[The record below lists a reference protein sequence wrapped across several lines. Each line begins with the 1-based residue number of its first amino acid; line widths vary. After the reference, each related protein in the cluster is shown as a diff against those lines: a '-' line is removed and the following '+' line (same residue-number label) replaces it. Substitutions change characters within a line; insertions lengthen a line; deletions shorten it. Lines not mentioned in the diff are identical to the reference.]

1 MERIIKNSYEPARS
15 GVEEERMKRRLVF
28 AVLILLSLISAPLFA
43 RGGAE
48 TVPTLVLDSRLW
60 SPPAE
65 QEFVINEV
73 LKPFGEENGVNVALS
88 IFNDEDLLKRA
99 EVQTATGNNTTDIVI
114 AYASYFDQWVNNGYV
129 EDLTGV
135 VDGWT
140 DRTFSP
146 GINNMAVFD
155 GKQYFVPIGSDVYLL
170 CANVEAMQ
178 YLPGGADVQNL
189 TWEQFADWAVAIAEG
204 EGEGKLAVTGVP
216 EKSLIYQVGA
226 ITLSYGGGFPDVSSD
241 AAVQAWEIMVE
252 MRNAFTPTVSTYD
265 DLVAPM
271 KRGEAWLTWAHVAN
285 VGDIYKSNPSQYV
298 VAPVPSGPA
307 GKGSIAGT
315 QGFGIPVGSPNR
327 EMAIELIEY
336 MTRPDIM
343 VKLAKGAG
351 GWIPPVS
358 EAVAALGDEA
368 QDEVIKMAIDV
379 MDNGVLSFI
388 PPTYTAGGNW
398 GQIKRVYDDIAA
410 KFFADGRVDRAYL
423 TEMQEKI
430 ESLR

>member
-1 MERIIKNSYEPARS
+1 MN
-15 GVEEERMKRRLVF
+15 KRFVVAILVMLCMI
-28 AVLILLSLISAPLFA
+28 AGPLFA
-43 RGGAE
+43 RGGSE
-48 TVPTLVLDSRLW
+48 QRPTLVLDSRLW

-88 IFNDEDLLKRA
+88 IFGDEDLLKRA
-99 EVQTATGNNTTDIVI
+99 EVQTKTGNNTTDIVI
-114 AYASYFDQWVNNGYV
+114 AYASYFDQWVSKGYV

-140 DRTFSP
+140 DRTFSS
-146 GINNMAVFD
+146 GINSMATFD

-170 CANVEAMQ
+170 CANNKALP
-178 YLPGGADVQNL
+178 YLPAGADVQNL
-189 TWEQFADWAVAIAEG
+189 TWDQFADWAVAIAEG

-216 EKSLIYQVGA
+216 QKSLIYQVGA
-226 ITLSYGGGFPDVSSD
+226 IALSQGGGFPDVSS
-241 AAVQAWEIMVE
+241 AGAVKAWEIMVK
-252 MRNAFTPTVSTYD
+252 MRTAFTPTVATYD
-265 DLVAPM
+265 GLVEPM

-285 VGDIYKSNPSQYV
+285 VGDIYNSNPSQYV
-298 VAPVPSGPA
+298 IAPVPSGPA

-315 QGFGIPVGSPNR
+315 QGFGIPVNSPNR
-327 EMAIELIEY
+327 DLAIKLVEY

-358 EAVAALGDEA
+358 EAVAALGNES

-388 PPTYTAGGNW
+388 PPAYTAGGNW
-398 GQIKRVYDDIAA
+398 GQIKQVYDDIASQFLA
-410 KFFADGRVDRAYL
+410 TGVVDRGYL
-423 TEMQEKI
+423 TQMQSKI
-430 ESLR
+430 EGFK